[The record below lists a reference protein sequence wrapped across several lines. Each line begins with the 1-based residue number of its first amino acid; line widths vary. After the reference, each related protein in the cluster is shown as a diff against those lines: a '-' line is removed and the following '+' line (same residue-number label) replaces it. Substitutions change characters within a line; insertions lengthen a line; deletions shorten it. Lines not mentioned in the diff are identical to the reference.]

1 LSGGGWRGSVVERK
15 FFFDGD
21 GTIEWGAIDRSRT
34 RSLFSLSSF
43 RGSLLCAIASLGES
57 GRLLA
62 PSPKGRKDQRQHYS
76 RAARAPHLRRR
87 PRPLTAVRG
96 PPASPS
102 APPGR
107 PATRPASSRSGPT
120 RNPSRRR
127 RPSRTRP
134 PGRRGPPAE
143 AAGLAF
149 GVATFFS
156 RTDGRNRWLSTRT
169 KRMIRERERE
179 RAKKKNLKKKTTK
192 RLFRIS
198 TFLFTFAHKTHEA
211 RGCERIRWDL
221 LRESVIGF

>member
-1 LSGGGWRGSVVERK
+1 MSGGGWRGSVVERK
-15 FFFDGD
+15 FFFDGG
-21 GTIEWGAIDRSRT
+21 GTIEWGAIDCSRT

-57 GRLLA
+57 GRLLD

-120 RNPSRRR
+120 RSPSRRR

-169 KRMIRERERE
+169 KRKIRERERE
-179 RAKKKNLKKKTTK
+179 R
-192 RLFRIS
+192 
-198 TFLFTFAHKTHEA
+198 E
-211 RGCERIRWDL
+211 
-221 LRESVIGF
+221 RESKEEKPEEKNDQTAFPDFHFFIYFCAQNTRGKGL